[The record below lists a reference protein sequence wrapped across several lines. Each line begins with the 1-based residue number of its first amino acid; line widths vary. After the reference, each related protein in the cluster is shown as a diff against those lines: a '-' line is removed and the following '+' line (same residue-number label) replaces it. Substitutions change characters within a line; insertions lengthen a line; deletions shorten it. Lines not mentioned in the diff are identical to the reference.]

1 MRPRN
6 QVSRD
11 RLYTVLARRS
21 PISAA
26 ALADEVGASVPTL
39 HRILAE
45 AGPHVLTAGK
55 ARRARYALRRPLR
68 GAAADL
74 TVYEIDVAGHVTQVG
89 TLVTVY
95 PSGSWLD
102 LAAMGWPHPDDSRDG
117 WWNGLPYPCHDMRPQ
132 GYMGRQF
139 ARAEHRRL
147 GVPADPN
154 AWSDDDVLVVL
165 SRSGIDASGSLILGD
180 LAVEQWTAARLTSP
194 ALLKPREMASAYP
207 ALADAAVAAGVP
219 GSSAAGEFPKF
230 TALREFG
237 GSRTPHVI
245 VKFSGAD
252 GSAAVTRWSDLLVC
266 EHLAL
271 EAAATMP
278 GIESARSRIIQAAGR
293 TFLEVERFDRHDRFG
308 RSRLSSLETL
318 NGALLG
324 AMTTEWPALAERLAA
339 LSLLSAEDV
348 ERVRHLWW
356 YGRLIAN
363 TDMHLGNLGFRPAGI
378 LRLAPTY
385 DMVPMLYAPLAGG
398 EVPPRTFE
406 PLLPLPAQRPVWLT
420 ACSAAIAFWS
430 VAAGDLR
437 ISEGF
442 RAMCADN
449 AAHLERVRQVI

>member
-1 MRPRN
+1 M
-6 QVSRD
+6 
-11 RLYTVLARRS
+11 
-21 PISAA
+21 
-26 ALADEVGASVPTL
+26 SVPTL

-194 ALLKPREMASAYP
+194 APRRARWPPPTWPSRTRPSPP
-207 ALADAAVAAGVP
+207 ALVQRCRRVPEVHGAARV
-219 GSSAAGEFPKF
+219 
-230 TALREFG
+230 R
-237 GSRTPHVI
+237 GSRTLHVI

-252 GSAAVTRWSDLLVC
+252 GSAAVTFAGPIFAQ

-398 EVPPRTFE
+398 EVPPRHCSNCCF
-406 PLLPLPAQRPVWLT
+406 PARPTPGLADGVFGSDRVLVGRSRGFG
-420 ACSAAIAFWS
+420 AS
-430 VAAGDLR
+430 
-437 ISEGF
+437 SEGF
-442 RAMCADN
+442 RCHVRGQRRASGTRPAG
-449 AAHLERVRQVI
+449 HLAQDPGDVTRGVDSPERPRIPG